1 MVHICF
7 QQKDGTRRTAI
18 VEGGSVM
25 EAAKAI
31 AVVGIEGQCGGSI
44 SCGTCHV
51 HVLGEGLAITGP
63 ATLAETDMLE
73 FEPSFGPNSRLSCQ
87 IAVTPDL
94 DGIVFEVATT

>member
-1 MVHICF
+1 MARICF
-7 QQKDGTRRTAI
+7 RQKDGTRRTTDA
-18 VEGGSVM
+18 ETGSVM

-51 HVLGEGLAITGP
+51 HVLGEGLALTGP
-63 ATLAETDMLE
+63 ATPAETDMLE
-73 FEPSFGPNSRLSCQ
+73 FEPNFDSNSRLSCQ
-87 IAVTPDL
+87 IPITQEL